1 MAFDLL
7 VWSSPRELDAD
18 AAGALVQRWLDEG
31 GDPAASPFEPAADIG
46 WFVRELRNDLPD
58 IDVVSDAVPTVSSR
72 PVWLAT
78 DPEPPARVAAIR
90 LARDGRVQDELESI
104 FGLATKYD
112 LMVYEPARHRVMRP
126 MQVMADHASATFW
139 PRGAIQA
146 AVGGAVGLLVAVVGW
161 LLPIPIVGWILIL
174 VGGFLFA
181 MAVFT
186 FVHEGRAS
194 MARGRDPKDGR
205 GV

>member
-18 AAGALVQRWLDEG
+18 AAGALVHRWLDEG
-31 GDPAASPFEPAADIG
+31 GDPARALRASRRHRVVRPRAAQTTC
-46 WFVRELRNDLPD
+46 
-58 IDVVSDAVPTVSSR
+58 PTSTSSR
-72 PVWLAT
+72 MPSRPSPLGRCGSPRT
-78 DPEPPARVAAIR
+78 RNRRRVAAIR

-146 AVGGAVGLLVAVVGW
+146 AVGGALGSCSPSSVGSCRSRSSVG
-161 LLPIPIVGWILIL
+161 
-174 VGGFLFA
+174 
-181 MAVFT
+181 
-186 FVHEGRAS
+186 S
-194 MARGRDPKDGR
+194 
-205 GV
+205 